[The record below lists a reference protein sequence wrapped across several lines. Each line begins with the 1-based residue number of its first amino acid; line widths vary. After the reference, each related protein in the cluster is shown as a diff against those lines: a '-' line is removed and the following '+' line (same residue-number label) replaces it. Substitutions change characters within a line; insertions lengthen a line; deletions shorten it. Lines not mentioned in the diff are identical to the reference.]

1 MDELKFWQ
9 MIDFL
14 LICTVFQCHNNNK
27 RKYLLALGDSI
38 KTHSVTRNDTETK
51 TISYF
56 SGLAQFCQWV
66 GHVSDFQNKRFQQK

>member
-1 MDELKFWQ
+1 MDELKYWQ

-14 LICTVFQCHNNNK
+14 LICAVFQCHNNNK

-38 KTHSVTRNDTETK
+38 KTHSVTRNEN
-51 TISYF
+51 YF
-56 SGLAQFCQWV
+56 LLSGLAQFCQWV